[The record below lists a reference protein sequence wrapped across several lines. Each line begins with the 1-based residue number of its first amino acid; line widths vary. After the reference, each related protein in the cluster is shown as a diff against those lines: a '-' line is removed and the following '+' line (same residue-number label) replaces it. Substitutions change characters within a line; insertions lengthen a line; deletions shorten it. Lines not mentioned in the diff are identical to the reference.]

1 MFILIYKVIILY
13 IIYKINKTNNKKS
26 RMGGLKGKTALITGC
41 NRGIG
46 RAIMQE
52 LVAGGANIIAC
63 TRKQTAEQ
71 DAFYRQCQSEY
82 GIQIYPIY
90 FDLSDEDAIRIA
102 LKEIYSLKIVID
114 ILVNN
119 AGILNTDGLLRL
131 KMEDAHRVMQVNY
144 FAPLQITQGIVKLML
159 RSKSASIINVASI
172 AALKPTVGNTVYGAS
187 KAALISM
194 TTCWAK
200 ELASAK
206 IRVNAVAP
214 GYLDTDM
221 STSVDSKVM
230 GQLVNDTSL
239 KRLGTV
245 EEVAKVVSFLASDD
259 SSYIDGEVIKI
270 TGGYRI

>member
-1 MFILIYKVIILY
+1 
-13 IIYKINKTNNKKS
+13 
-26 RMGGLKGKTALITGC
+26 MGGLKGKTALITGC

-245 EEVAKVVSFLASDD
+245 EEVAKVV
-259 SSYIDGEVIKI
+259 
-270 TGGYRI
+270 

>member
-1 MFILIYKVIILY
+1 MKRLEG
-13 IIYKINKTNNKKS
+13 
-26 RMGGLKGKTALITGC
+26 RTALITGC

-52 LVAGGANIIAC
+52 LVVEGANIIAC
-63 TRKQTAEQ
+63 TRKRTEEQ
-71 DAFYRQCQSEY
+71 DAFYMQCKSKY

-90 FDLSDEDAIRIA
+90 FDLTDEHAIQVA

-131 KMEDAHRVMQVNY
+131 RMEDAHRVMQVNY

-194 TTCWAK
+194 TTCLAK

-221 STSVDSKVM
+221 STSVDGKM
-230 GQLVNDTSL
+230 MARLVDDTLL
-239 KRLGTV
+239 KRLGTT
-245 EEVAKVVSFLASDD
+245 EEVAKAVTFLASDD
-259 SSYIDGEVIKI
+259 SSYIDGEIVKI

>member
-1 MFILIYKVIILY
+1 MDRLRGKV
-13 IIYKINKTNNKKS
+13 
-26 RMGGLKGKTALITGC
+26 ALITGC

-52 LVAGGANIIAC
+52 LVAEGADIIAC
-63 TRKQTAEQ
+63 TRKRTDEQ
-71 DAFYRQCQSEY
+71 DAFYRQCKSEY
-82 GIQIYPIY
+82 EVQIYPIC
-90 FDLSDEDAIRIA
+90 FDLTDENAIGMA

-119 AGILNTDGLLRL
+119 AGIFNTDGLLRL
-131 KMEDAHRVMQVNY
+131 KMEDAYRVMQVNY

-172 AALKPTVGNTVYGAS
+172 AALKPTVGNTAYGAS

-221 STSVDSKVM
+221 STSVDSKM
-230 GQLVNDTSL
+230 MARLLDDTSL
-239 KRLGTV
+239 KRFGTTK
-245 EEVAKVVSFLASDD
+245 EVAKVVSFLASDD
-259 SSYIDGEVIKI
+259 SSYIDGEIVKI
-270 TGGYRI
+270 TGGV

>member
-1 MFILIYKVIILY
+1 
-13 IIYKINKTNNKKS
+13 
-26 RMGGLKGKTALITGC
+26 MGGLKGKTALITGC

-144 FAPLQITQGIVKLML
+144 FAPLQIH
-159 RSKSASIINVASI
+159 
-172 AALKPTVGNTVYGAS
+172 
-187 KAALISM
+187 
-194 TTCWAK
+194 K
-200 ELASAK
+200 EL
-206 IRVNAVAP
+206 
-214 GYLDTDM
+214 
-221 STSVDSKVM
+221 
-230 GQLVNDTSL
+230 
-239 KRLGTV
+239 
-245 EEVAKVVSFLASDD
+245 
-259 SSYIDGEVIKI
+259 
-270 TGGYRI
+270 

>member
-1 MFILIYKVIILY
+1 MKRLEG
-13 IIYKINKTNNKKS
+13 
-26 RMGGLKGKTALITGC
+26 RTALITGC

-46 RAIMQE
+46 KAIMQE
-52 LVAGGANIIAC
+52 LVVGGANIIAC

-159 RSKSASIINVASI
+159 Q
-172 AALKPTVGNTVYGAS
+172 LKIGIYNQCGIYCS
-187 KAALISM
+187 L
-194 TTCWAK
+194 
-200 ELASAK
+200 E
-206 IRVNAVAP
+206 
-214 GYLDTDM
+214 TDC
-221 STSVDSKVM
+221 
-230 GQLVNDTSL
+230 G
-239 KRLGTV
+239 
-245 EEVAKVVSFLASDD
+245 
-259 SSYIDGEVIKI
+259 
-270 TGGYRI
+270 

>member
-1 MFILIYKVIILY
+1 
-13 IIYKINKTNNKKS
+13 
-26 RMGGLKGKTALITGC
+26 MGGLKGKTALITGC

-172 AALKPTVGNTVYGAS
+172 AALKPTVGNTV
-187 KAALISM
+187 
-194 TTCWAK
+194 
-200 ELASAK
+200 
-206 IRVNAVAP
+206 
-214 GYLDTDM
+214 
-221 STSVDSKVM
+221 
-230 GQLVNDTSL
+230 
-239 KRLGTV
+239 
-245 EEVAKVVSFLASDD
+245 
-259 SSYIDGEVIKI
+259 
-270 TGGYRI
+270 